1 MSEQWPPFVACAVWL
16 VAGWQLASESCCLG
30 GLVLQVLEWH
40 QMQLLVFCS
49 CRACPALTGVGHA
62 TGCLMTKQYPAPSTS
77 LLLLNIVL
85 SGWWLASSVVA
96 LVDLSCCC
104 HLRTCW
110 CHLQLWGLFI
120 FDST

>member
-1 MSEQWPPFVACAVWL
+1 
-16 VAGWQLASESCCLG
+16 
-30 GLVLQVLEWH
+30 
-40 QMQLLVFCS
+40 
-49 CRACPALTGVGHA
+49 
-62 TGCLMTKQYPAPSTS
+62 
-77 LLLLNIVL
+77 
-85 SGWWLASSVVA
+85 